1 MILTLIQKQIINKI
15 KEFNNITLYVHERPD
30 FDALGSAFAFKSF
43 LAEYFPSKTV
53 YVMGTYKL
61 HPSYGADLFPF
72 EKNEVDEKF
81 LASSLGIIFDTA
93 NAARVLTQRHE
104 SAKELIR
111 FDHHPKTEEIGMIEW
126 VDPTYSS
133 TAEMVGWFIKALGY
147 KLTPEIATYI
157 YAGIIT
163 DTGRY
168 LYLSATPSTYKMTY
182 ELLKTGF
189 NRLLVHDAV
198 YNKPILEHKY
208 YSYVV
213 NRAKITSYGLAHVSL
228 RKGSHKRFGIESPMT
243 MVHALNNISGVRIW
257 TALYYDDVSKKW
269 KGSIRSRDLPINQFA
284 AMFNGGGHKFA
295 SGFSLDNKA
304 DFKKLI
310 NVLND
315 YLASLSAKEN
325 GHVQISFN

>member
-1 MILTLIQKQIINKI
+1 MTLTPVQKQIINKV
-15 KEFNNITLYVHERPD
+15 KEFENITLYVHERPD
-30 FDALGSAFAFKSF
+30 FDALGSAFAFKAF
-43 LAEYFPSKTV
+43 LSEYFPDKKA

-61 HPSYGADLFPF
+61 HPSFGADVFPF
-72 EKNEVDEKF
+72 ETHEVDEAF
-81 LASSLGIIFDTA
+81 LTSSLGIIFDTA
-93 NAARVLTQRHE
+93 NAARVLTGRHKN
-104 SAKELIR
+104 AKELIR
-111 FDHHPKTEEIGMIEW
+111 IDHHPKTEEIAMIEW

-133 TAEMVGWFIKALGY
+133 AAEMVGWFIKALEY
-147 KLTPEIATYI
+147 KLTAEMAKYI

-168 LYLSATPSTYKMTY
+168 LYLTSTPSTYELTSD
-182 ELLKTGF
+182 LLKTGF
-189 NRLLVHDAV
+189 NRLSIHDAV

-213 NRAKITSYGLAHVSL
+213 NHAKITPEGLAYVSL
-228 RKGSHKRFGIESPMT
+228 KKGSHKRFGIESPMT

-257 TALYYDDVSKKW
+257 TALYYDEPSGKW

-295 SGFSLDNKA
+295 SGFSLDNKN

-315 YLASLSAKEN
+315 YLKTLNKDKD
-325 GHVQISFN
+325 HVQISFN